1 MKHCDQCERETH
13 SAHDMTPT
21 GAVVE
26 MCAVCSHKR
35 PAAKPEPVKPGLA
48 KATPIEPVKAAAV
61 ALVGT
66 SDCDDIVAHLRAR
79 LAVVDVEL
87 ERAAG
92 LRAERTKLRRMLA
105 AAERRR

>member
-1 MKHCDQCERETH
+1 MKHCDNCERETD
-13 SAHDMTPT
+13 SAHDMAVS
-21 GAVVE
+21 GEVVE
-26 MCAVCSHKR
+26 ICAACSFKR
-35 PAAKPEPVKPGLA
+35 KPGLA
-48 KATPIEPVKAAAV
+48 KTEPKAEPKATPIEPVKAAAV

-105 AAERRR
+105 AAERRK

>member
-1 MKHCDQCERETH
+1 MTFCNQCERETH

-35 PAAKPEPVKPGLA
+35 PKAEAAKPEP
-48 KATPIEPVKAAAV
+48 KATPIAPVKAAAV